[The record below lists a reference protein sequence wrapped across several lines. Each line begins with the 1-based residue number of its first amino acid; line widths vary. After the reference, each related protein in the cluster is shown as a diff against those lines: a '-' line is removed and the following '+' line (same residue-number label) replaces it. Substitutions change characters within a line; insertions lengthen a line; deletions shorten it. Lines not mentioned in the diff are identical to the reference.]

1 MFKRILILSVL
12 ALTFFGC
19 MGKDLNIKIKYD
31 KIHGLQEGARVF
43 FEENHIGDVKAV
55 SYREDGSYLLEVA
68 IKRDFVSAATDK
80 SAFIIITDPREKD
93 KKAVEMIGARE
104 GGRPLQNGATVNGT
118 TRSSLLFGKVRQNFD
133 RMLHGLKGQFERFTD
148 KLREIPDR
156 EEFKRLEREIQGL
169 ADELKK
175 AEKAVRDKINE
186 EILPLLKEEL
196 NNLRERLRE
205 LGREKEVEPLEVQI
219 EKIRRI

>member
-1 MFKRILILSVL
+1 MFPRIFVLSVL
-12 ALTFFGC
+12 ALTFFSC

-31 KIHGLQEGARVF
+31 KIHGLQEGARVI
-43 FEENHIGDVKAV
+43 FEENDIGTVTAV
-55 SYREDGSYLLEVA
+55 SYRKDGSYLLEVT
-68 IKRDFVSAATDK
+68 ITGDFVSAATDK

-93 KKAVEMIGARE
+93 KKAVEMIGAGE
-104 GGRPLQNGATVNGT
+104 GGRPLKNGAIVTGN

-133 RMLHGLKGQFERFTD
+133 RMLHGLKGQFERFTE

-156 EEFKRLEREIQGL
+156 EEFKRLEREIQNL

-175 AEKAVRDKINE
+175 AEKTVRDKIDE
-186 EILPLLKEEL
+186 EILPRLKEEL
-196 NNLRERLRE
+196 KNLKERLRE

-219 EKIRRI
+219 EKIKKI

>member
-1 MFKRILILSVL
+1 ML
-12 ALTFFGC
+12 ALVFYGC
-19 MGKDLNIKIKYD
+19 MGKDLNIKIKFD

-43 FEENHIGDVKAV
+43 FEENHIGNVGLV
-55 SYREDGSYLLEVA
+55 SYKEDGSYLLEVA

-93 KKAVEMIGARE
+93 KKAVEMIGAGQ
-104 GGRPLQNGATVNGT
+104 GGRPLQNGTTVNGT
-118 TRSSLLFGKVRQNFD
+118 TRPSLLAGKVRQNFD
-133 RMLHGLKGQFERFTD
+133 RMLRGLKGQFERFTD

-156 EEFKRLEREIQGL
+156 EEFKKLEREIQGL

-186 EILPLLKEEL
+186 EILPRLKEEL
-196 NNLRERLRE
+196 DNLRERLRK

-219 EKIRRI
+219 EKIRKI